1 MISLTYGIVV
11 LIALI
16 VVAAAAIKDG
26 RMAKQA
32 RKG

>member
-1 MISLTYGIVV
+1 MISVTYGIVV

-16 VVAAAAIKDG
+16 AGAAAAIKDA
-26 RMAKQA
+26 RMAKLA